1 MNLKRIFFERPA
13 HNFKAIDGIR
23 AIAVLWVIIFHIWI
37 FQHNT
42 YPELLGCNPSNQS
55 GLFSI
60 KL

>member
-1 MNLKRIFFERPA
+1 MNLKRMFFEKPA

-42 YPELLGCNPSNQS
+42 YPDLLGH
-55 GLFSI
+55 GEFIYFS
-60 KL
+60 